1 MQVSIEHVFKQ
12 FRDQIVLHDVSASF
26 ESGSIHGIIGRNGSG
41 KTVLFK
47 CITDLM
53 HPTSGIIRLEG
64 KTPEQAIRSGL
75 RIGAVIDSPEFL
87 TEYSGYTN
95 LSLLASLRGI
105 ASKMDI
111 VEAMRLVGLD
121 PKMRKHIGK
130 YSMGMRQRLGIA
142 QAIMEDPEFLIFDE
156 PMNGLDR
163 TGVDE
168 MRRLFRH
175 LADAGKLILLASHNR
190 EDIEALCDD
199 VYEIDAGVLTQVNN
213 RR

>member
-53 HPTSGIIRLEG
+53 RPTSGIIRLEG